1 MAAVTI
7 CSGFGAQKVKS
18 DTVSTV
24 YPCLPIYFPWSDRTR
39 CQMPND
45 LRWSWYNNSRNK
57 VHNKCN
63 VLVSSPNHPRQPW
76 SMRKLSSQKLSLVEK
91 RLLAADLADRAC
103 CWLQYNPLW
112 SSSMQFCWWQ
122 IPDFKTTSCFCH
134 LFCPSSSQGKGT
146 RVRSPSQEIK
156 VAGANCA

>member
-45 LRWSWYNNSRNK
+45 LRWSWYNNNRNK

-63 VLVSSPNHPRQPW
+63 VLVSSPNHPPQPW

-91 RLLAADLADRAC
+91 KLLAADLADRAC

-112 SSSMQFCWWQ
+112 SSSMQFADGRFQTLRQLHVSVTCSV
-122 IPDFKTTSCFCH
+122 PH
-134 LFCPSSSQGKGT
+134 PPRGRGQG
-146 RVRSPSQEIK
+146 
-156 VAGANCA
+156 